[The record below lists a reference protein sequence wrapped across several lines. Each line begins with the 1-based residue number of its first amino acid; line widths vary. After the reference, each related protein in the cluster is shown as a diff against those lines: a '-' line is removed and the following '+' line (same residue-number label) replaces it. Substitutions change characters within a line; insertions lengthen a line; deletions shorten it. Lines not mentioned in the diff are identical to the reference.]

1 MPPPVACPHCGEELD
16 IPPDLRGREVRCAVC
31 RTVFVPTADRPAAP
45 PPTATRNR
53 YDHDRDA
60 PPDDAGRDRW
70 EERPRRRRR
79 GGSLLWVWL
88 VVGTVLGGS
97 CLCCGGLGALVVVME
112 NPSLQGF
119 DSAEGRFHAEFPT
132 TPPTVTQERKDG
144 VTYHVIE
151 SRREFPEETYFVHYW
166 NLDAPPIGDAA
177 IRKALDDAA
186 AHFLSLHP
194 GGTKI
199 SQSSATQDGYPASDL
214 YLSHPDGT
222 NTAVRF
228 VLDGRRVYAV
238 GITGSSLP
246 PNSQRLE
253 HFRQAF
259 KINPPAIPLGKK
271 RPPRK
276 AK

>member
-31 RTVFVPTADRPAAP
+31 RATFVPPADRPAAP
-45 PPTATRNR
+45 PPTAARNR

-60 PPDDAGRDRW
+60 PPDDADRDRW

-88 VVGTVLGGS
+88 VIGTVLGGS
-97 CLCCGGLGALVVVME
+97 CLCCGGLIALFAYTE
-112 NPSLQGF
+112 NPTLHGF
-119 DSAEGRFHAEFPT
+119 DSPEGRFHAEFPT
-132 TPPTVTQERKDG
+132 TPPTVAQERKGG
-144 VTYHVIE
+144 VTYHVVA
-151 SRREFPEETYFVHYW
+151 SRRGFPEESYFVHYW

-186 AHFLSLHP
+186 AHFLDLYPQGAEESR
-194 GGTKI
+194 
-199 SQSSATQDGYPASDL
+199 SSATQDGYPASDL
-214 YLSHPDGT
+214 YLSHPDGS

-238 GITGSSLP
+238 GITGPALA

-253 HFRQAF
+253 HFWRSF